1 MDIYSMTVYVVLA
14 KRESDRRQH
23 DEVYID
29 GVFDSKRKAWEWIE
43 DYHIKFL
50 DRLEKTVTICSYY
63 MWQNGFDILYCAD
76 RGIIVERIRLSFEIV
91 EKEVK

>member
-1 MDIYSMTVYVVLA
+1 MTVYVVLA
-14 KRESDRRQH
+14 KRESDKRQH

-29 GVFDSKRKAWEWIE
+29 GVFDSKRKAWERIE
-43 DYHIKFL
+43 DNHIKFL
-50 DRLEKTVTICSYY
+50 DRLRIKPVQGFSYY
-63 MWQNGFDILYCAD
+63 MWENGFDILYCAD